1 MVFCCLTEAQVQQLV
16 ENIYELCDCCTSDV
30 YNDDL
35 TNTLETPPD
44 SIDNLYD

>member
-16 ENIYELCDCCTSDV
+16 ENIYEICDCCENDI

-35 TNTLETPPD
+35 TNDDDL
-44 SIDNLYD
+44 SIDDIENFYE